1 MNIFTDEKV
10 AKEYDAYYS
19 SALGEQID
27 RLERQAIQEL
37 LKAQSDAAV
46 EIGTMSTLLSGEYG
60 IVMEL
65 LNNSM
70 KQLMQKYPSVFSLKI
85 ANACEL

>member
-1 MNIFTDEKV
+1 MHITVEIS
-10 AKEYDAYYS
+10 YYP
-19 SALGEQID
+19 LTQNFD
-27 RLERQAIQEL
+27 QAINGLLEL